1 MFEYVMVLASI
12 IIGLAMTHILQG
24 VARLVQH
31 PRRAP
36 LYWVHLCWVLYMFL
50 TAVFWWWWEF
60 RFQSIQEWTLQLYLF
75 VLGYAFLIYLVCAL
89 LFPADLEGYDGFKDY
104 FYSRRAWFFGLQAAW
119 LAVDLGDTL
128 LKGTAYFTSFGLEYP
143 VATIVQIVLC
153 IAAAITRNERFHG
166 AFVVAMLLYQAYWSL
181 RYFDTLT

>member
-1 MFEYVMVLASI
+1 
-12 IIGLAMTHILQG
+12 
-24 VARLVQH
+24 
-31 PRRAP
+31 
-36 LYWVHLCWVLYMFL
+36 MFL